1 MKFNRWVDYI
11 NFLVVHCEQQDDL
24 YKKCSVHSVSLQSF
38 LMSDLFVY
46 SLTRSLVDLEHYD
59 AEDDIAGLFDCT
71 PGLP

>member
-24 YKKCSVHSVSLQSF
+24 YKKCERPFCFSSIILNVRFIRLLAYSVIGRF
-38 LMSDLFVY
+38 
-46 SLTRSLVDLEHYD
+46 EHYD